1 MLNKNNKI
9 GVLMLLPA
17 LILLVILI
25 VYPFVR
31 TVLLSF
37 LSQKIYQS
45 SGKWV
50 GFANYTRMLGSADFW
65 ESFGLSIVWT
75 VANVVGQTV
84 FGIITALLLN
94 RKFVGRTLARGL
106 SLLPIFMPAV
116 AMMLMWRW
124 MLNDSYGIINSVL
137 TQLKFT
143 AQPIGWLSTTALAMP
158 TVIFVSIWRYTPFVT
173 MNVLS
178 KMQTIP
184 QELYEAAE
192 IDGAS
197 KWQEFWSITLPSIMD
212 VLKIVIVL
220 RVIFMFKKVDEILL
234 LTGGGPGTST
244 TILPLYTYKNTFE
257 SMQMGR
263 GAASAILLMIFIF
276 ALMSIYFKLF
286 EKEETE

>member
-31 TVLLSF
+31 TVHLSF

-106 SLLPIFMPAV
+106 SLLPFFMPAV

-158 TVIFVSIWRYTPFVT
+158 TVIFVSI
-173 MNVLS
+173 LS
-178 KMQTIP
+178 Q
-184 QELYEAAE
+184 
-192 IDGAS
+192 
-197 KWQEFWSITLPSIMD
+197 
-212 VLKIVIVL
+212 
-220 RVIFMFKKVDEILL
+220 
-234 LTGGGPGTST
+234 
-244 TILPLYTYKNTFE
+244 
-257 SMQMGR
+257 
-263 GAASAILLMIFIF
+263 
-276 ALMSIYFKLF
+276 
-286 EKEETE
+286 

>member
-1 MLNKNNKI
+1 M
-9 GVLMLLPA
+9 
-17 LILLVILI
+17 VILI

-31 TVLLSF
+31 TVHLSF

-106 SLLPIFMPAV
+106 SLLPFFMPAV

-137 TQLKFT
+137 NT
-143 AQPIGWLSTTALAMP
+143 AQVYRSTHRLAEHHCTGHANGHLCVHLALYA
-158 TVIFVSIWRYTPFVT
+158 FCHNECAFQNADHS
-173 MNVLS
+173 
-178 KMQTIP
+178 
-184 QELYEAAE
+184 A
-192 IDGAS
+192 G
-197 KWQEFWSITLPSIMD
+197 TL
-212 VLKIVIVL
+212 
-220 RVIFMFKKVDEILL
+220 
-234 LTGGGPGTST
+234 
-244 TILPLYTYKNTFE
+244 
-257 SMQMGR
+257 
-263 GAASAILLMIFIF
+263 
-276 ALMSIYFKLF
+276 
-286 EKEETE
+286 

>member
-1 MLNKNNKI
+1 
-9 GVLMLLPA
+9 
-17 LILLVILI
+17 
-25 VYPFVR
+25 
-31 TVLLSF
+31 
-37 LSQKIYQS
+37 
-45 SGKWV
+45 
-50 GFANYTRMLGSADFW
+50 
-65 ESFGLSIVWT
+65 
-75 VANVVGQTV
+75 
-84 FGIITALLLN
+84 
-94 RKFVGRTLARGL
+94 
-106 SLLPIFMPAV
+106 MPAV